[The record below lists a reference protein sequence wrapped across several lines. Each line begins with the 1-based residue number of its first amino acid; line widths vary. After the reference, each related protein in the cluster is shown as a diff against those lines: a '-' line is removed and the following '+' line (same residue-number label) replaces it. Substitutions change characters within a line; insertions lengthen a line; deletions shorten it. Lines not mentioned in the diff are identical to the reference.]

1 MPIPLDQME
10 EKQLGRIVLTQ
21 ERMGQLARLPRKCY
35 RLPGVTRQ
43 NHQYQNTLRPVSV
56 SRSSSLDVTLE
67 SVAG

>member
-35 RLPGVTRQ
+35 RLPGVTRAES
-43 NHQYQNTLRPVSV
+43 SV
-56 SRSSSLDVTLE
+56 PEHSATRISEPFL
-67 SVAG
+67 